1 MKKEY
6 DLIVVGAGPGGIMA
20 ALTARKYN
28 ITLNIALVESGKA
41 LGQKLAMTGGGRC
54 NFTNNR
60 PIEEFFD
67 MVVTNKK
74 FLYSSFYSFTNEDL
88 KTFVRSL
95 GLDYNVEVD
104 NDQKV
109 YIKTS
114 KAQDF
119 IGALEAKLKDT
130 NIDLYLGCKV
140 RDINIEDKIK
150 SVKFKDYLLSA
161 KRVVFA
167 TGGLSF
173 PKTGSD
179 GSILGLLEAKGYDV
193 VSPRPGLVPIE
204 VKEKWVK
211 NLAGISMNKVLVW
224 TKIGRKKRGIL
235 GDIIFTH
242 KGLGGPAILKMS
254 SFINDNPLDREIFI
268 DFLPAMSRDQVYNL
282 AINDR
287 KKTIGVNLR
296 GSLPNNFIK
305 FILDELSRKIG
316 FDLLGQTT
324 ANMTKEK
331 IDIVVDAIKE
341 AKFTVKKLAGIET
354 ATITAGGISHKQ
366 INPASMESKLHPGVY
381 FVGEMIDVDAL
392 TGGFN
397 LQIAFSTGYL
407 AGMSLAKS
415 LKAK

>member
-119 IGALEAKLKDT
+119 IGALEA
-130 NIDLYLGCKV
+130 
-140 RDINIEDKIK
+140 
-150 SVKFKDYLLSA
+150 
-161 KRVVFA
+161 
-167 TGGLSF
+167 
-173 PKTGSD
+173 
-179 GSILGLLEAKGYDV
+179 
-193 VSPRPGLVPIE
+193 
-204 VKEKWVK
+204 
-211 NLAGISMNKVLVW
+211 M
-224 TKIGRKKRGIL
+224 
-235 GDIIFTH
+235 
-242 KGLGGPAILKMS
+242 
-254 SFINDNPLDREIFI
+254 
-268 DFLPAMSRDQVYNL
+268 
-282 AINDR
+282 
-287 KKTIGVNLR
+287 
-296 GSLPNNFIK
+296 
-305 FILDELSRKIG
+305 
-316 FDLLGQTT
+316 
-324 ANMTKEK
+324 
-331 IDIVVDAIKE
+331 
-341 AKFTVKKLAGIET
+341 
-354 ATITAGGISHKQ
+354 
-366 INPASMESKLHPGVY
+366 
-381 FVGEMIDVDAL
+381 
-392 TGGFN
+392 
-397 LQIAFSTGYL
+397 
-407 AGMSLAKS
+407 
-415 LKAK
+415 

>member
-28 ITLNIALVESGKA
+28 NTSKIALVESGKA

-67 MVVTNKK
+67 MIVNNKK
-74 FLYSSFYSFTNEDL
+74 FLYSSLYTFTNEDL
-88 KTFVRSL
+88 KSFVRSL
-95 GLDYNVEVD
+95 GLDYHVEVY

-109 YIKTS
+109 YIKS
-114 KAQDF
+114 GRARDF
-119 IGALEAKLKDT
+119 IGALEDKLKDA
-130 NIDLYLGCKV
+130 NVDIFLESNV
-140 RDINIEDKIK
+140 EDINIEGRIK

-161 KRVVFA
+161 GQLVFA

-179 GSILGLLEAKGYDV
+179 GSIFGLLKARGYDI

-204 VKEKWVK
+204 INEKWVK

-224 TKIGRKKRGIL
+224 TKVGKKRKEIL

-254 SFINDNPLDREIFI
+254 SYINDNPINKEIFI

-305 FILDELSRKIG
+305 FILDELSRKIE

-407 AGMSLAKS
+407 AGMSLAES